1 MAPTSQGTPHVSE
14 TEQSNGA
21 GSTRKWRSSPTA
33 GLPAVTSSPGVLLD
47 IAHTTIYLV
56 GLLVDASNGGG
67 PHGGAVALDDG
78 EAPVEATATRSNAT
92 PSITELRRT

>member
-1 MAPTSQGTPHVSE
+1 MGPGGQGTPHVSE

-21 GSTRKWRSSPTA
+21 GSTRERRSSPTA

-56 GLLVDASNGGG
+56 GLLVGASNGGG
-67 PHGGAVALDDG
+67 AHCGAVVLDDG
-78 EAPVEATATRSNAT
+78 ATLVEAMVKQARALTSFYG
-92 PSITELRRT
+92 LRRT